1 MATKKYRCS
10 VSQTCIYN
18 LIYWPRSCFY
28 KSVAFIPRLKS
39 WAFSLTFRKNKFGSW
54 NIVIQYESNFIASLH
69 TTDSKRLV
77 QYDFICVCVQSHL

>member
-1 MATKKYRCS
+1 MATKKYRGS

-39 WAFSLTFRKNKFGSW
+39 WAFSLTFRNRELRMQKKEGTEP
-54 NIVIQYESNFIASLH
+54 NIRTAPSTH
-69 TTDSKRLV
+69 
-77 QYDFICVCVQSHL
+77 